1 MAGRIPQNFIDDLL
15 ARVNIV
21 DIIDGRVKLKKT
33 GKNYSG
39 LCPFHQEKSPS
50 FSVSPDKQF
59 YYCFGCGAG
68 GNAIGF
74 LMEYERLEFPQAVEE
89 VAKLVGIDVPKDET
103 NTPANNDHK
112 DQLNILETATQ
123 FFQDQ
128 LRSHPDK
135 NRAVNYL
142 KARGLTGSIAQQFKI
157 GFAPAGW
164 DNLCT
169 SVGNTPEKLNL
180 LEKSGLLI
188 RHEEKDSLYDRF
200 RERVMFPIRDVRG
213 RVIGFG
219 GRVLGNDKPKYLNS
233 PETDTF
239 HKSRELYGLYEARK
253 YTQKLERIVIV
264 EGYMDVI
271 SLAQYGITYA
281 VATLG
286 TATTQ
291 QHIERLFKN
300 VPEIIFCFD
309 GDNAGRKAASR
320 ALENTLPIIKDDQ
333 QARFLFL
340 PDNEDPDSLV
350 RKEAQE
356 GFEKRLTEALPL
368 SEFFF
373 RHIAEEIDMSTMD
386 GRANFS
392 SKALPLIQGMQ
403 NSLLRQMMF
412 DRICELTGLTLE
424 QIASTINLTQHNH
437 QPSESTPIKIRE
449 QSLPTKQIIE
459 TITKRAKTNL
469 CSHLISL
476 ILHHPAL
483 AKKANETEFLLQLN
497 EPYADI
503 LAELIRYIQSQPE
516 ISLGTLLID
525 WYDNPELNKHLLTL
539 SEISHLDPILNGNP
553 NTLFDDAWFRLASRR
568 HDIELSKLQKKP
580 FATLTPD
587 EKNKLATLL
596 IRK

>member
-1 MAGRIPQNFIDDLL
+1 MAGRIPQNFIDDIL

-89 VAKLVGIDVPKDET
+89 VAKLVGLDVPKDET
-103 NTPANNDHK
+103 HEQPNNDHK
-112 DQLNILETATQ
+112 QQLSILESATD
-123 FFQDQ
+123 FFLEQ
-128 LRSHPDK
+128 LRVHPEK
-135 NRAVNYL
+135 SKAVNYL
-142 KARGLTGSIAQQFKI
+142 KSRGLTGQIAKQFKI
-157 GFAPAGW
+157 GFAPPGW
-164 DNLCT
+164 DNL
-169 SVGNTPEKLNL
+169 SQSIGQNEESRLL
-180 LEKSGLLI
+180 LEKCGLLI

-219 GRVLGNDKPKYLNS
+219 GRVLGDEKPKYLNS

-253 YTQKLERIVIV
+253 FTQKLERIIIV

-286 TATTQ
+286 TATTS

-320 ALENTLPIIKDDQ
+320 ALENALPIIKDGQ

-340 PDNEDPDSLV
+340 PDNEDPDTLV
-350 RKEAQE
+350 RKESKAQ
-356 GFEKRLTEALPL
+356 FEQRLTESLPL

-373 RHIAEEIDMSTMD
+373 KQMAEDIDMSTMD

-392 SKALPLIQGMQ
+392 SKALPLIHGMQ
-403 NSLLRQMMF
+403 NSLLRQMMLE
-412 DRICELTGLTLE
+412 RICELTGLTLE
-424 QIASTINLTQHNH
+424 QIASTINLAQHNNTQT
-437 QPSESTPIKIRE
+437 QPKAPSSREESNRHTALAQP
-449 QSLPTKQIIE
+449 P
-459 TITKRAKTNL
+459 KRAKSNL

-476 ILHHPAL
+476 ILHHTKL
-483 AKKANETEFLLQLN
+483 ASKVEHPDFLFEIN
-497 EPYADI
+497 EPYADL
-503 LAELIRYIQSQPE
+503 LAELITYLNTQTNA
-516 ISLGTLLID
+516 SLGTLLVD
-525 WYDNPELNKHLLTL
+525 WRDSPQQGRHLLTL
-539 SEISHLDPILNGNP
+539 SEISHLDPILNGDP
-553 NTLFDDAWFRLASRR
+553 NILFDDAWARLSSRQ
-568 HDIELSKLQKKP
+568 HEAELSKLQKKP
-580 FATLTPD
+580 FATLTSE
-587 EKNKLATLL
+587 EKNKLAHLL
-596 IRK
+596 KRK